1 MLALT
6 FWAGTTVEYGGK
18 LLIKPSNKS
27 IDKITRKISDVIK
40 DGKVW
45 KQESLID
52 ALNPI
57 ITGWSNYHRA
67 VVSKDIFYKLDY
79 RVWNMLSEMG

>member
-1 MLALT
+1 MYRWIARRSINAFALT
-6 FWAGTTVEYGGK
+6 GSGTGG
-18 LLIKPSNKS
+18 LLIKPYKKS
-27 IDKITRKISDVIK
+27 IDKITRRISDVIK

-57 ITGWSNYHRA
+57 ITW
-67 VVSKDIFYKLDY
+67 VVE
-79 RVWNMLSEMG
+79 LSLIRSIQRRIQ